1 MNLSENPELNNLPTF
16 FLFLQIELE
25 LNDIISER
33 NELHGQLTSLE
44 RVKTNLES
52 ELTTVTNTLAEK
64 VKLIERLNSDK
75 EGLTK
80 ENAEMEASIQHI
92 LLYIRIVVFIVVD
105 C

>member
-1 MNLSENPELNNLPTF
+1 M
-16 FLFLQIELE
+16 
-25 LNDIISER
+25 NDIISER

-80 ENAEMEASIQHI
+80 ENAEMEASI
-92 LLYIRIVVFIVVD
+92 
-105 C
+105 

>member
-1 MNLSENPELNNLPTF
+1 M
-16 FLFLQIELE
+16 
-25 LNDIISER
+25 
-33 NELHGQLTSLE
+33 E

-80 ENAEMEASIQHI
+80 ENAEMEASIQQN
-92 LLYIRIVVFIVVD
+92 LL
-105 C
+105 